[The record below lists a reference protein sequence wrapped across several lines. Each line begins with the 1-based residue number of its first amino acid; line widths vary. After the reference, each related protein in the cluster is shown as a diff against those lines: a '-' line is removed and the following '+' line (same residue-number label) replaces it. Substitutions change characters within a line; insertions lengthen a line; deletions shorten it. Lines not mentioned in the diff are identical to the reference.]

1 MAIATYKKS
10 DHRKLAEGALK
21 AGLTV
26 AGGAAAIGVA
36 KTAVP
41 PILKYSGKAVVG
53 AGKFAYKAGS
63 TGLGITKV
71 PGIIKAIP
79 GAARS
84 TGSAIKNLP
93 SNLTSRANNVIKG
106 LQPNIG
112 NVGKGMNLDISGPRT
127 LSRTAPQPTTS
138 IKFATSPYNS
148 PKVAVETQSTGRKTA
163 AIKKKFKSNLP
174 MDVKPTKNPTSRLAS
189 TYVDT
194 GTTVKNP
201 KTGGMEKVVREIK
214 GAKVGTGSSSN
225 IKSVD
230 KLGFDSLK
238 DKNVSR
244 SSRNKLRG
252 MKNLAEKELSSLA
265 QRGGRSKVIDQ
276 TALKSGKLIAKEQ
289 KKAVVKQGLRYGAK
303 KAAKRV
309 AASSLA
315 LIPGVGI
322 PLAAAAN
329 AALTANDI
337 YTVGKAVKRRTS

>member
-174 MDVKPTKNPTSRLAS
+174 VDVKPSQLPSTRGPSTFVQTNTSMQ
-189 TYVDT
+189 
-194 GTTVKNP
+194 NP
-201 KTGGMEKVVREIK
+201 KTGLMEPVVKEVK
-214 GAKVGTGSSSN
+214 GPKVGRGSVSN
-225 IKSVD
+225 V
-230 KLGFDSLK
+230 
-238 DKNVSR
+238 KNASNVTNTSR
-244 SSRNKLRG
+244 SSNRKIQG
-252 MKNLAEKELSSLA
+252 IASKAEKTLSSKA
-265 QRGGRSKVIDQ
+265 QRGASDKVLKQ
-276 TALKSGKLIAKEQ
+276 TALKAGKDIAAQQQ
-289 KKAVVKQGLRYGAK
+289 KTVVKQGLRYGAK
-303 KAAKRV
+303 KIGKRV

-315 LIPGVGI
+315 LIPGVGL